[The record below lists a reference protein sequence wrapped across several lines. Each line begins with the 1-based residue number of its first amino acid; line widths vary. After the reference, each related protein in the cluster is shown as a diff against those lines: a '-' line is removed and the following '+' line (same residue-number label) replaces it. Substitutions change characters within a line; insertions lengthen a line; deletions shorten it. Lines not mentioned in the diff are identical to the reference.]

1 MQINVMPHSG
11 LQVFN
16 SLGERSSFS
25 LSINLEKC
33 LQCEHS
39 GNLQGTS
46 LMITKTSTE
55 PCNIPI
61 SAVCNG
67 SGGGGVEE
75 GMDKALG
82 SSVVLLVISG
92 MVLKVFHGAMI
103 HSSCQ
108 ISESL
113 SWI

>member
-1 MQINVMPHSG
+1 MLMPHSG

-16 SLGERSSFS
+16 SLGERSSRS

-39 GNLQGTS
+39 GSLQGII
-46 LMITKTSTE
+46 LMITKTFTE
-55 PCNIPI
+55 LCNIPI

-67 SGGGGVEE
+67 SGGGTGG
-75 GMDKALG
+75 GMDKALR